1 MREPPLDTTSMVG
14 THDIVLLTLDT
25 LRFDVADRLHREG
38 RTPHFAA
45 LFPSGWEKRL
55 TPGSFTYAA
64 HHAFFAGFLPVPL
77 SPGPHPRLFACAF
90 EGSETIGPRTA
101 VFDAPTIVQ
110 GLADVGYHTVCIGG
124 VGFFNMRTPL
134 GRTLPSL
141 FREAHWSR
149 QLSVTDPASPRHQ
162 VELAA
167 SRLRDTKSRVF
178 LFVNFSAIH
187 QPNHFYVEGATT
199 DDLTTHAAALE
210 AVDRALPPLLEALRV
225 RGPTLIVA
233 CSDHGTAYGE
243 DGHVGHRTPHPVV
256 WTVPYGERVLFPT

>member
-1 MREPPLDTTSMVG
+1 MREPIDSAALVG

-25 LRFDVADRLHREG
+25 LRFDVADRLHQEG
-38 RTPHFAA
+38 RTPHLST

-101 VFDAPTIVQ
+101 VFDAPTVVE
-110 GLADVGYHTVCIGG
+110 GLGDAGYHTVCIGG

-149 QLSVTDPASPRHQ
+149 ELSVVEPASPRNQ
-162 VELAA
+162 VELAVA
-167 SRLRDTKSRVF
+167 RLREITSRVF

-187 QPNHFYVEGATT
+187 QPNRFYVEGAIT

-210 AVDRALPPLLEALRV
+210 AVDCALPPLLDALRA
-225 RGPTLIVA
+225 RGPALIVA

-256 WTVPYGERVLFPT
+256 WTVPYGETVLSPR